1 MKRDIPPILFDRRDY
16 DLLSLVDEVLDR
28 TDSLQYVQDLLYPWL
43 HPHGIKEIAA
53 SPALRMAY
61 AALRL
66 LGSLEAGKAEERITA
81 LRCLRD
87 EVMSTGE
94 VHMRRNSARVVL
106 EIMKEMVRKPA
117 GRLVQLKLAHDFR
130 TAVIGRPRAIRSLL
144 RRYHLLEMP
153 EKWNQVSFDDHIHDS
168 STKGRKS
175 PSHLIMDA
183 WIKGIRRIS
192 VVYYNYV
199 PPQAAEELLE
209 AAEIM
214 GVAVRIGIGF
224 SAKFYRAYVQLI
236 YSPAGLSDPKDFLSF
251 LGDRQTKAF
260 MEEGRLVSAHQGRYV
275 LELLKEFNRNHLH
288 RINERYGLKLD
299 DLNLSD
305 FLAYVGE
312 GQPSVLH
319 LAKFIHRNLLPAMRE
334 KAARLWSGFGAASR
348 EEREKIVALVQ
359 EMNGLDS
366 EAIVDRFLRAEQNPG
381 ISDPRVPG
389 DTGDIPGLLQL
400 SAPQLVD
407 RLNGLRAGCK
417 ITLNLTNLKAE
428 DVLEL
433 LYRCKGAVSDLE
445 IFNLKD
451 FATGKAGNCRQINE
465 LQRAINDQNTIA
477 LKKLIVAMIGR
488 MQGAD
493 GASPERIASFHEI
506 LRNIPTLQSYYRK
519 GPLRSTIGS
528 DSTGYSHRLHG
539 MGLAI
544 LQTLPPGAQREVRR
558 STGPQRQIIP
568 VRIDAFFQNT
578 YMPERSTGNLFRLLF
593 PLLAR
598 FPGLRLI
605 GLKREEGWKVNEL
618 STRIVSTGNVV
629 TLGGINGQGGD
640 LTDIF
645 TTCVPPRRRIFSWN
659 YCNNIFKNAI
669 KITAG
674 FIPAFLSFYLTR
686 DWWVLAWLGAPI
698 WFAITGVRNIIQ
710 SVFGAGGFR
719 PSSLIK
725 WDSYISWERI
735 SDSLFYTGLS
745 VPLLDYLVKSVILDR
760 SLGVNT
766 STRPVLLYTLIALA
780 NGLYIFGHNKL
791 RGLPKGTATSNL
803 FLRTILSIPLAYL
816 MNLAAG
822 GVIGALGVA
831 NVSLMLQ
838 KWAAII
844 SKAASDCVAGVI
856 EGVADRNEYIEIRAN
871 DYAGKLKQLFD
882 AYAQLELLYPEAD
895 VLKMLESPG
904 DFISRLGAE
913 ARDLE
918 KIIIVNGLDLLYFW
932 VYQPRARNEFRLL
945 LEGMSP
951 EEREILVR
959 SQSVLRRK
967 SEVSQL
973 LANGMVGKKFEKALS
988 FYLDSSEEYLNVIEK
1003 LKATINPRM
1012 DASTGGK

>member
-1 MKRDIPPILFDRRDY
+1 MKVQIPRVLFDRRDY
-16 DLLSLVDEVLDR
+16 DLLRLVDDVLEHR
-28 TDSLQYVQDLLYPWL
+28 DSLQYLKDLLYPYL
-43 HPHGIKEIAA
+43 HPHGIKEMAA

-66 LGSLEAGKAEERITA
+66 LGSLEAGKAEERISA

-87 EVMSTGE
+87 EVMIGE
-94 VHMRRNSARVVL
+94 VHMRRNGARVLL
-106 EIMKEMVRKPA
+106 EIMKEMVRKPG

-130 TAVIGRPRAIRSLL
+130 MAVMGRPRSIRLL
-144 RRYHLLEMP
+144 LHRYHLLEMP
-153 EKWNQVSFDDHIHDS
+153 ENWSQVSFDDHIHDS

-183 WIKGIRRIS
+183 WIKGIRRLT

-199 PPQAAEELLE
+199 EPRAAKELLE

-224 SAKFYRAYVQLI
+224 PVRFYGSYIQFI
-236 YSPAGLSDPKDFLSF
+236 YAPAGLSDPKDFISF
-251 LGDRQTKAF
+251 LEDRRTSAF
-260 MEEGRLVSAHQGRYV
+260 MEEGRKVSAWHGRYV
-275 LELLKEFNRNHLH
+275 LELLAEFNRRHLDL
-288 RINERYGLKLD
+288 INTRYGLGVDALD
-299 DLNLSD
+299 RSA

-312 GQPSVLH
+312 GQPSILH
-319 LAKFIHRNLLPAMRE
+319 LAKFIHLNLMPAMCE
-334 KAARLWSGFGAASR
+334 KAAGLRAGLSAASPA
-348 EEREKIVALVQ
+348 ERERMLALAE
-359 EMNGLDS
+359 EMNRLDS
-366 EAIVDRFLRAEQNPG
+366 EDIVERFLRPAQNPG
-381 ISDPRVPG
+381 IADPHVVREGEEV
-389 DTGDIPGLLQL
+389 PGLLKL
-400 SAPQLVD
+400 TPLELVD
-407 RLNGLRAGCK
+407 RLSGLRAGCR
-417 ITLNLTNLKAE
+417 ITLNLSNLKVE

-433 LYRCKGAVSDLE
+433 LYMCKGAVSDLE

-451 FATGKAGNCRQINE
+451 FATGKADQYYEINA
-465 LQRAINDQNTIA
+465 LQRAINDENTVA
-477 LKKLIVAMIGR
+477 LKKLITALIVR
-488 MQGAD
+488 MQGSG
-493 GASPERIASFHEI
+493 GAGQQRVAKFHEI
-506 LRNIPTLQSYYRK
+506 LQNIPALQSYYRQ

-544 LQTLPPGAQREVRR
+544 LETLPQRAQKEVRVSGGAQRL
-558 STGPQRQIIP
+558 ILP
-568 VRIDAFFQNT
+568 VRIEAYFRNT
-578 YMPERSTGNLFRLLF
+578 YIPERRPHYLLRLLWSTF
-593 PLLAR
+593 SR
-598 FPGLRLI
+598 FPGLRRI
-605 GLKREEGWKVNEL
+605 GSKREEGWKVNEL
-618 STRIVSTGNVV
+618 STRIVPKGNIV
-629 TLGGINGQGGD
+629 TLGGIAGKGGNGI
-640 LTDIF
+640 DIGEN
-645 TTCVPPRRRIFSWN
+645 CGSPRREISWD
-659 YCNNIFKNAI
+659 YLNNILKNTI

-674 FIPAFLSFYLTR
+674 FIPAFLSFYLTK

-725 WDSYISWERI
+725 LDSYISWERI
-735 SDSLFYTGLS
+735 SDSLFFTGVS
-745 VPLLDYLVKSVILDR
+745 VPLLDYLVKTVILDR
-760 SLGVNT
+760 CFSINT
-766 STRPVLLYTLIALA
+766 STRPVLLYAFIALA
-780 NGLYIFGHNKL
+780 NGVYIFSHNQW

-803 FLRTILSIPLAYL
+803 FFRTILSIPLAFV

-822 GVIGALGVA
+822 GLMGALGVA
-831 NVSLMLQ
+831 DVSGMLQ

-856 EGVADRNEYIEIRAN
+856 EGLADRNEYIDMRAE

-904 DFISRLGAE
+904 DFMMRLGSE

-932 VYQPRARNEFRLL
+932 MYQPRARNEFRTLIR
-945 LEGMSP
+945 GMS
-951 EEREILVR
+951 EGEREILVR

-967 SEVSQL
+967 SEVGQL
-973 LANGMVGKKFEKALS
+973 LRDGIVGKKFEKALA
-988 FYLDSSEEYLNVIEK
+988 FYLDSSEEYLNVLEK
-1003 LKATINPRM
+1003 LQAAN
-1012 DASTGGK
+1012 